1 VNRARTTASG
11 AGVRPRLLTAA
22 HELFVEKGYQATTT
36 KEISIRAD
44 VAEPTLFRHFRSKA
58 EIFEAS
64 IIEPFTSYL
73 ERWSRSWV
81 DYSTEATVEELAEN
95 LVDSL
100 YSLIREDRRVFQ
112 ELMVARSD
120 PKNDLYPA
128 AVAVSEHLRQ
138 GIRAVHDAGLNIQ
151 TKRELFN
158 IDPPATM
165 GAVASMIIGSVM
177 LEDWVFPANIRVP
190 GRERMVQE
198 MAGLI
203 VDGISHRR
211 QR

>member
-1 VNRARTTASG
+1 VKRARTTASG
-11 AGVRPRLLTAA
+11 AGVRPRLLNAA

-44 VAEPTLFRHFRSKA
+44 VAEPTLFRHFGSKA

-138 GIRAVHDAGLNIQ
+138 GVRAVHDAGLNIQ

-190 GRERMVQE
+190 GRERMVRE